1 MMSFI
6 FFLVKYM
13 DLTLY
18 ILQTHV
24 HVVISFPK
32 SQKQI
37 NCDVFHI
44 LSSGFGVGWGS
55 EKLKVA

>member
-1 MMSFI
+1 
-6 FFLVKYM
+6 M